1 MRIIDLKD
9 RFARSIVAGTFAS
22 IILLALNL
30 FSYYILHFSNRRF
43 INYSAILIFGRVLSN
58 NPSEIIISSI
68 AQICFSISII
78 VISSYLILKEKRK
91 NYFLRGLSV
100 GFASWFA
107 ISSLSYIIG
116 IHSILPINSGSA
128 ISFMVTSLIWGILS
142 AWFLLML
149 DERYGNQIETK

>member
-1 MRIIDLKD
+1 
-9 RFARSIVAGTFAS
+9 
-22 IILLALNL
+22 
-30 FSYYILHFSNRRF
+30 
-43 INYSAILIFGRVLSN
+43 
-58 NPSEIIISSI
+58 
-68 AQICFSISII
+68 
-78 VISSYLILKEKRK
+78 
-91 NYFLRGLSV
+91 LRGLSV

-142 AWFLLML
+142 ARFLLML